1 MTRDVD
7 MRMHGIA
14 RELAE
19 SLTAIAAEP
28 DLVQNRMSAVI
39 SHIRAVLEDETAAAY
54 RDGYTRGYAACSTD
68 AHVTERVV
76 RAFADVV
83 AGPETSDRTE

>member
-1 MTRDVD
+1 MTRDID
-7 MRMHGIA
+7 RRMHGIA

-28 DLVQNRMSAVI
+28 DLVQNRLSAVI
-39 SHIRAVLEDETAAAY
+39 SHIRAALEDETAAAY
-54 RDGYTRGYAACSTD
+54 SDGYTRGYAACSTD

-76 RAFADVV
+76 RAFANSSL
-83 AGPETSDRTE
+83 GPESTRRSE